1 MGDLRG
7 VVRRYYAYK
16 TTNAYGFYLPVS
28 VVYLTQVKGYGME
41 VVGLTGAAFL
51 FAEVAAEIPTG
62 YVGDRIGR
70 RASLAVGNLLSAV
83 ALGLWVVADSP
94 LAYVG
99 LNVVWAFGW
108 AFRSGTGKAWLYEV
122 LEAHGEADEFAR
134 VSGRANTALLLTSG
148 ATAVAAGALV
158 TVDWSLPFLANAL
171 LSALGIP
178 ILATL
183 PTVASERDAESDG
196 EERRADSADPAA
208 VEEGTFTVGDAL
220 RTLRI
225 QVRRPEIRWFV
236 AFAALV
242 YTLFELSRTF
252 EQPAMTAAGVSV
264 PALGLLYAGFK
275 LVSAAAA
282 ASAGWIDETL
292 GVRGAL
298 ALLVPLLGASYAAIA
313 FAPVLV
319 VPVVVLTRGGRSVF
333 RPLRN
338 QYLNDRVEN
347 VGRATVL
354 SGATM
359 VFSLVAGAAKVG
371 GGYAAA
377 ALGPIRFLAASA
389 VVLTAGAGLVW
400 AAFSPVRPTSERDDA
415 GSDSEVAASAAT
427 D

>member
-7 VVRRYYAYK
+7 VLRRYYAYK
-16 TTNAYGFYLPVS
+16 VTNAYGFYLPVS

-51 FAEVAAEIPTG
+51 FAEVVAEIPTG

-70 RASLAVGNLLSAV
+70 RASLAAGNLLSAV

-99 LNVVWAFGW
+99 LNAVWAFGW

-122 LEAHGEADEFAR
+122 LDAHGEADEFAR
-134 VSGRANTALLLTSG
+134 ISGRANTALLLTSG

-183 PTVASERDAESDG
+183 PTVANERDAESDG
-196 EERRADSADPAA
+196 EESGTDSADPAA
-208 VEEGTFTVGDAL
+208 VEDETFTVGDAL
-220 RTLRI
+220 RTLRLQI
-225 QVRRPEIRWFV
+225 RRPEIRWFV

-275 LVSAAAA
+275 VVSAAAA
-282 ASAGWIDETL
+282 ASAGWIEETL
-292 GVRGAL
+292 GVRRAL
-298 ALLVPLLGASYAAIA
+298 ALVVALLGATYAAIA

-319 VPVVVLTRGGRSVF
+319 VPVVVLTRGVRSVF

-389 VVLTAGAGLVW
+389 VVLTASAGLVW
-400 AAFSPVRPTSERDDA
+400 VAVSPVRSASEQ
-415 GSDSEVAASAAT
+415 ASAGGDAEVGT
-427 D
+427 SA

>member
-16 TTNAYGFYLPVS
+16 MTNAYGFYLPVS

-41 VVGLTGAAFL
+41 VIGLTGAAFL
-51 FAEVAAEIPTG
+51 FAEVVAEIPTG

-70 RASLAVGNLLSAV
+70 RASLAAGNLLSAV
-83 ALGLWVVADSP
+83 TLGLWVVADSP

-108 AFRSGTGKAWLYEV
+108 AFRSGTGKAWLYEI
-122 LEAHGEADEFAR
+122 LDAHGEADEFAR

-158 TVDWSLPFLANAL
+158 AVDWSLPFLANAL

-183 PTVASERDAESDG
+183 PTVASEREDAEGDDAPGDG
-196 EERRADSADPAA
+196 DAAA
-208 VEEGTFTVGDAL
+208 VADETFTVGDAL
-220 RTLRI
+220 RTLRL
-225 QVRRPEIRWFV
+225 QARRPEIRWFV

-275 LVSAAAA
+275 LVSAVAA
-282 ASAGWIDETL
+282 ASAGWIEQHL

-298 ALLVPLLGASYAAIA
+298 GLLVPLLGATYAAIA

-319 VPVVVLTRGGRSVF
+319 VPVLFLTRGARSVF

-359 VFSLVAGAAKVG
+359 VFSLVAGATKVG

-389 VVLTAGAGLVW
+389 VVLTAGASLVW
-400 AAFSPVRPTSERDDA
+400 VAVSPVRPTGERDDA
-415 GSDSEVAASAAT
+415 GSDSEVGAPAAT